1 MGHERSHRV
10 SGHLFSSTNA
20 LIETKDKLE
29 KVLEGI
35 IKRVKKK
42 CSKEGKGSH
51 LLTGGHGYFIVS
63 TCKEGKRSPVTLKM
77 VYSILH
83 SELQILHYVH

>member
-63 TCKEGKRSPVTLKM
+63 TCKEGKKVTRHPKDGVFHSALRITN
-77 VYSILH
+77 STLH
-83 SELQILHYVH
+83 